1 MIKKELKELLLK
13 DGVKNF
19 SEIIG
24 KKQIPKSNKL
34 DASISHLI

>member
-19 SEIIG
+19 SEIVG
-24 KKQIPKSNKL
+24 KKE
-34 DASISHLI
+34 

>member
-19 SEIIG
+19 SEIVG
-24 KKQIPKSNKL
+24 KKRIN
-34 DASISHLI
+34 